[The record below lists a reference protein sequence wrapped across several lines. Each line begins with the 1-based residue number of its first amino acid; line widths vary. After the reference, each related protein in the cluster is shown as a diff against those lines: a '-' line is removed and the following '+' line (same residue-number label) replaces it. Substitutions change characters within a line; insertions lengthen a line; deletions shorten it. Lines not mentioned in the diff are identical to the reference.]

1 MKIVLAIAVGGAFG
15 AVARHFAL
23 HWVALLLGSTFPW
36 GTLAVN
42 AAGSFVM
49 GALVETMALVWSPAL
64 ELRAFLFVG
73 FLGAFTTFST
83 FSLDVTLLYERG
95 HLVAAAA
102 YVMASVILSVAGL
115 FVGLAIVR
123 AALA

>member
-1 MKIVLAIAVGGAFG
+1 MKLILAIAAGGAIG
-15 AVARHFAL
+15 AVARHFAI
-23 HWVALLLGSTFPW
+23 HQVAVLLGSTFPW

-42 AAGSFVM
+42 VVGSFVM
-49 GALVETMALVWSPAL
+49 GALVETMALAWSPAL
-64 ELRAFLFVG
+64 ELRAFIFVG

-83 FSLDVTLLYERG
+83 FSLDVSLLYERG
-95 HLVAAAA
+95 QLFAAAG

-115 FVGLAIVR
+115 FAGLAIVR